1 MFLKFIKFLISI
13 TIIMYQ
19 SALYSQSISSNKFD
33 SKNFSK
39 YFSGIIAF
47 ENQNNSDAL
56 KFFDSSKILLN
67 EHNPY
72 LKKYISSLVLENK
85 ISRAINLI
93 KNNKEKKNINFFD
106 AYFLLFIDSLK
117 RDDFNNADKFL
128 IKAFRY
134 VKKDELNLA
143 ILETLKQYIHVFQ
156 EKEFLKDEKNFGNLS
171 LIAKTFQKCFLN
183 DPKTD
188 SHFVNLVEKVDED
201 FSRYKFFYIN
211 YLISED
217 RIIEANKIVKN
228 INSINSTLLLSQAKN
243 WLDEDNSI
251 KFNNVFS
258 CQNPNDIISEFLFL
272 ISNLYSS
279 YDNLEKSNFY
289 LNLSNYLNPKF
300 KFNLTLI
307 AENYYNE
314 DDYIESKKILL
325 KFNKNDGI
333 YNWYQIKKRAK
344 IIYQSDGEEESIS
357 FIISKFNTIKDP
369 SIRIVYDMANI
380 LKNFKKFET
389 AIGYYNEVISKTK
402 KFDISYAELLYRR
415 GGCYER
421 IREYNKSD
429 QDLLKSLE
437 IKPNDAYVLN
447 YLAYSWLERN
457 YKIEVAIEMLER
469 AHKEERNDPYILDS
483 IGWAYYLI
491 GDFIKAEKFL
501 TQAIKLMPDDPIVND
516 HYGDILWMMDRKIQ
530 ARYYWK
536 SVLAIEDA
544 DEDMKKNI
552 NDKLLFREY
561 VLIYKIKQLI
571 ILLLIKLRTY

>member
-93 KNNKEKKNINFFD
+93 KSNKEKKNINFFD

-117 RDDFNNADKFL
+117 RDDFNNADKYL
-128 IKAFRY
+128 IKAFKY

-143 ILETLKQYIHVFQ
+143 ILETLKQYIYVFK
-156 EKEFLKDEKNFGNLS
+156 EKEFLKDEKNFGNLT

-188 SHFVNLVEKVDED
+188 YHFVNLVEKVDED

-211 YLISED
+211 YLISKD
-217 RIIEANKIVKN
+217 RIIEANNIVEN

-243 WLDEDNSI
+243 WLDEDNLI
-251 KFNNVFS
+251 KFNQVFS

-279 YDNLEKSNFY
+279 YDNFEKSNFY
-289 LNLSNYLNPKF
+289 LNLSNFLNPKF
-300 KFNLTLI
+300 IFNLSLV
-307 AENYYNE
+307 AENYYLNNNFE
-314 DDYIESKKILL
+314 KAKKIL
-325 KFNKNDGI
+325 KAFKKEDNF
-333 YNWYQIKKRAK
+333 YYWYRIKIEAK
-344 IIYQSDGEEESIS
+344 IIAKKRNLNQSLNYVV
-357 FIISKFNTIKDP
+357 SKFNEINNPDEKMIFDLANFYKNSKEYELSIK
-369 SIRIVYDMANI
+369 YYTNI
-380 LKNFKKFET
+380 LKNLEDESILK
-389 AIGYYNEVISKTK
+389 S
-402 KFDISYAELLYRR
+402 DLLYRR
-415 GGCYER
+415 GGSYER
-421 IREYNKSD
+421 LGNYKKADE
-429 QDLLKSLE
+429 DLLKSLKINPDE
-437 IKPNDAYVLN
+437 PYVLN
-447 YLAYSWLERN
+447 YLAYSWLERD
-457 YKIEVAIEMLER
+457 YKINEAIEMLEN
-469 AHKEERNDPYILDS
+469 AYSEEKNDPYIIDS
-483 IGWAYYLI
+483 IGWGYFLINDYL
-491 GDFIKAEKFL
+491 KAEKFL
-501 TQAIKLMPDDPIVND
+501 RRAIELMPEDPIVND
-516 HYGDILWMMDRKIQ
+516 HYGDILWKLDRKIE
-530 ARYYWK
+530 ARYFWNNVLKMDDAERDMIDNIDIKIVEGLKK
-536 SVLAIEDA
+536 S
-544 DEDMKKNI
+544 
-552 NDKLLFREY
+552 
-561 VLIYKIKQLI
+561 
-571 ILLLIKLRTY
+571 